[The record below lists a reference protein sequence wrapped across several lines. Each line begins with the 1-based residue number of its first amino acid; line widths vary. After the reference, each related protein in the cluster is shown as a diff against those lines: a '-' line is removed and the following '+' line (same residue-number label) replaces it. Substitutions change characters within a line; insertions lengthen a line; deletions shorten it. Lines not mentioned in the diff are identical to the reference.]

1 MHSMFHYTLLRLY
14 NQSTKSYSP
23 KKLTY
28 SGREGPHME
37 TADSS
42 CSSSVDA
49 PLQKTS
55 DLKRR
60 RVSRG
65 TDESALCSSTPQLIT
80 SPSVQTLTVERP
92 TRAASS
98 SPHNFTNYRENRDEE
113 FNIERGRPLR
123 ATVGHGCC
131 PGNRPTLSH
140 GFASTG
146 RVSSR
151 TREPRFPSPSDFLS
165 HSFLKQAVIFDRN
178 VQLKKFLEG
187 GLWTRLRNSSNTPPR
202 TSSPQSEPV
211 ATSKPVPDRKSK
223 SAKRKRDCLT
233 ALIDIMDDDFLVF
246 PCHSCSQ
253 FGIYFCRDLQL
264 AISA

>member
-1 MHSMFHYTLLRLY
+1 MDPFAEHGNPCEKLLLQLKQ
-14 NQSTKSYSP
+14 NISST
-23 KKLTY
+23 
-28 SGREGPHME
+28 GREGPHME

-151 TREPRFPSPSDFLS
+151 AREPRFPSPSDFLS
-165 HSFLKQAVIFDRN
+165 HSFLKQAVIFD
-178 VQLKKFLEG
+178 
-187 GLWTRLRNSSNTPPR
+187 
-202 TSSPQSEPV
+202 
-211 ATSKPVPDRKSK
+211 
-223 SAKRKRDCLT
+223 
-233 ALIDIMDDDFLVF
+233 
-246 PCHSCSQ
+246 
-253 FGIYFCRDLQL
+253 
-264 AISA
+264 

>member
-1 MHSMFHYTLLRLY
+1 MKF
-14 NQSTKSYSP
+14 Q
-23 KKLTY
+23 
-28 SGREGPHME
+28 
-37 TADSS
+37 
-42 CSSSVDA
+42 
-49 PLQKTS
+49 TS

-98 SPHNFTNYRENRDEE
+98 SPHSFTNYRESRDEE

-223 SAKRKRDCLT
+223 SAKRKRDNFLSCKTIERIALLNALT
-233 ALIDIMDDDFLVF
+233 DVMDDDFLAF
-246 PCHSCSQ
+246 PCRSCSE
-253 FGIYFCRDLQL
+253 FGINFCCNLQL